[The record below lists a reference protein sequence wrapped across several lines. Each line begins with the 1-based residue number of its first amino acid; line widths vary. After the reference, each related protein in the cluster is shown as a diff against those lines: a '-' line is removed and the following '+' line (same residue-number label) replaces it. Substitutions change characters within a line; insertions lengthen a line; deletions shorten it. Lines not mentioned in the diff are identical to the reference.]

1 MASTVEDEMVNL
13 VNLKWRLHGDGKT
26 IAPGE
31 VVAPDERLSWPRS
44 IGIGAQHVLAMFGA
58 TFLVPLLTGFS
69 PTTTLFF
76 SGIGTLVFLVI
87 TGNRLP
93 SYLGSSFAFI
103 APVLAATASHGPS
116 SALGGLIIV
125 GALFAIVGVIVMMSG
140 TSWIEWLMPPVVTGT
155 IVALIGL
162 NLAPAAKS
170 NFATHP
176 FTAFITLLAIILVMV
191 LFRGIIGRL
200 SILVGAIVGYLVAW
214 MQGQVHFDAV
224 KHAKWFGLPDFT
236 APSFH
241 SGVIVV
247 FLPVVL
253 VLIAENV
260 GHVKAVASMTGKSL
274 DGVMGRAFI
283 GDGVA
288 TMIAGAGG
296 GSGTT
301 TYAENIG
308 VMAATRIYS
317 TAPYWFAGLFA
328 FLVGLCPKVGAL
340 ITTMPAAV
348 LGGATVALYGMI
360 GVLGARIWVNNR
372 VNFANPANLM
382 PAAVGLVVGVAD
394 FTWKIGDMTFTGIAL
409 GAVATVVV
417 YHLMAQIGTRT
428 GVLGDPV
435 APAPAPVQ
443 REPADA

>member
-1 MASTVEDEMVNL
+1 MVNL
-13 VNLKWRLHGDGKT
+13 VNLNWRLHGDGKT

-58 TFLVPLLTGFS
+58 TFLVPLLTGFP

-103 APVLAATASHGPS
+103 APVLAATASHGAS

-125 GALFAIVGVIVMMSG
+125 GALFAIVGVIVMTSG
-140 TSWIEWLMPPVVTGT
+140 TRWIEWLMPPVVTGT

-162 NLAPAAKS
+162 NLAPVAKT

-200 SILVGAIVGYLVAW
+200 SILIGAIVGYVVAW
-214 MQGQVHFDAV
+214 ISGQVHFDAV

-241 SGVIVV
+241 TGVIVV

-274 DGVMGRAFI
+274 DGVMGRAFV

-317 TAPYWFAGLFA
+317 TAPYWFAGLFSI
-328 FLVGLCPKVGAL
+328 LVGLCPKVGAL

-372 VNFANPANLM
+372 VNFTNPANLM
-382 PAAVGLVVGVAD
+382 TAAVGLVIGIAD

-409 GAVATVVV
+409 GAVTTVVI

-428 GVLGDPV
+428 GVLTDPV
-435 APAPAPVQ
+435 APAPAPAQ